1 MIRLYENRAPSE
13 VRMTTIPTPRRIVAP
28 PVVALGII
36 LNALAAVVFGGLH
49 LFGDPPPLRA
59 VAWPGAVAL
68 AGAYALAAA
77 PGAGGRG
84 RPRRGRV
91 RVAGSGGA
99 RGRLRP
105 ARGAGRRGAA
115 QPAAGRAAGCR
126 APRRAARVHRDVGR
140 VADPGPARGLLSGR
154 LRGLDTATAP
164 GTRGGRR

>member
-68 AGAYALAAA
+68 AVAYALPAALA
-77 PGAGGRG
+77 AVALRRQRPGA
-84 RPRRGRV
+84 
-91 RVAGSGGA
+91 
-99 RGRLRP
+99 RL
-105 ARGAGRRGAA
+105 G
-115 QPAAGRAAGCR
+115 
-126 APRRAARVHRDVGR
+126 
-140 VADPGPARGLLSGR
+140 
-154 LRGLDTATAP
+154 
-164 GTRGGRR
+164 GGRRQGG